1 MNIDKMTRLTTKM
14 KSQTVTQEERES
26 AISKAHDYIILGYTL
41 INAADIIMRRTVDV
55 MQSIGDRVS
64 YKDSF
69 DLKNVKR
76 DIERAIRRI
85 DMNSGQMDEN
95 IHDITPLGYDR
106 LRENSYEILRFVMLL
121 YSRTA
126 GDGKATM
133 QLNEYMAQMKS
144 NGMFGDKEIG
154 DIKMK

>member
-1 MNIDKMTRLTTKM
+1 MNIDRMTRLTTKM
-14 KSQTVTQEERES
+14 KSQTVTQDEREG

-133 QLNEYMAQMKS
+133 LLNEYMAQMKS
-144 NGMFGDKEIG
+144 NGMFADKEIG